1 MVNQLPPVE
10 LPTVAVRVNCVPV
23 LAMVMTCER
32 GLAPAK
38 VLLKLSGLIWRK
50 TDGPTITVM
59 GMETE
64 SPVVFSRT
72 WPVKVPAVR
81 PSPGNL
87 ARVMLTVRLDGA
99 VPLAA
104 ERVSQAP
111 PSAVLVAAVQ
121 ASVPAPAFRI

>member
-1 MVNQLPPVE
+1 MVSGVVRPYPYALGVIVSQLPPVE
-10 LPTVAVRVNCVPV
+10 VPTTAERVNCVPV

-38 VLLKLSGLIWRK
+38 VLLKFSGLIWRK

-59 GMETE
+59 GMETA

-72 WPVKVPAVR
+72 CPVKVPAVR

-87 ARVMLTVRLDGA
+87 ARVMPTVRLVGA
-99 VPLAA
+99 VALAA
-104 ERVSQAP
+104 E
-111 PSAVLVAAVQ
+111 
-121 ASVPAPAFRI
+121 